1 VLIVVHS
8 QSLVLNRYSA
18 AASPARIPLA
28 LSDFDNEPRSVRF
41 GGRRCCGG
49 LFVVMSMGMAVGI
62 IMIAMLVVVMMVVM
76 MVVTMVVIGAVMVSA
91 TLVRGMTV
99 PRMIMRII
107 GVRVAGIGAA
117 FRIERRF
124 DLDQA
129 RAQPSQHRLDHM
141 IAADAQSPLRDLGRQ
156 MPIAEVPGKPHQMLR
171 IAPPDFQQRL
181 GRGHHLD
188 QSAIFE
194 HQRVAAAQG
203 DRMFQ
208 IEQEFQPARALHHHP
223 PTVAIVKIEHDAIGR

>member
-1 VLIVVHS
+1 
-8 QSLVLNRYSA
+8 
-18 AASPARIPLA
+18 
-28 LSDFDNEPRSVRF
+28 
-41 GGRRCCGG
+41 
-49 LFVVMSMGMAVGI
+49 MSMGMAVGI

-99 PRMIMRII
+99 PHMIMRII

-117 FRIERRF
+117 FGIERPV

-156 MPIAEVPGKPHQMLR
+156 VSIAEVPGEADQMLR
-171 IAPPDFQQRL
+171 VARPDFQERL
-181 GRGHHLD
+181 GRRHHFD
-188 QSAIFE
+188 QPAIFE
-194 HQRVAAAQG
+194 HQCVAAAQG
-203 DRMFQ
+203 DRIFQ
-208 IEQEFQPARALHHHP
+208 IEQEFQPTRALHRHP
-223 PTVAIVKIEHDAIGR
+223 PTVAIVKIEHDAIGRRLAPAMLSPHLYGPNHRKMSHDAFS

>member
-1 VLIVVHS
+1 
-8 QSLVLNRYSA
+8 
-18 AASPARIPLA
+18 
-28 LSDFDNEPRSVRF
+28 
-41 GGRRCCGG
+41 
-49 LFVVMSMGMAVGI
+49 MSMAIAVGM
-62 IMIAMLVVVMMVVM
+62 IMFAMFVVVMMVVS
-76 MVVTMVVIGAVMVSA
+76 MVVIVAVMVSA
-91 TLVRGMTV
+91 MLVRGMTV
-99 PRMIMRII
+99 PRMIVRII
-107 GVRVAGIGAA
+107 WVRVAGIGAA
-117 FRIERRF
+117 FGIERCF

-156 MPIAEVPGKPHQMLR
+156 VPIAEVPGEADQMLR

>member
-1 VLIVVHS
+1 MNLDPFA
-8 QSLVLNRYSA
+8 LAGGA
-18 AASPARIPLA
+18 AA
-28 LSDFDNEPRSVRF
+28 
-41 GGRRCCGG
+41 
-49 LFVVMSMGMAVGI
+49 VVMSMGMAVG
-62 IMIAMLVVVMMVVM
+62 MVAVM
-76 MVVTMVVIGAVMVSA
+76 MVVTMVMIVAVMVSA

-141 IAADAQSPLRDLGRQ
+141 IPADAQSPLRDLGRQ

-171 IAPPDFQQRL
+171 IAPPDFQERL
-181 GRGHHLD
+181 GRRHHLD
-188 QSAIFE
+188 QPAIFE
-194 HQRVAAAQG
+194 HKRVAAAQG
-203 DRMFQ
+203 DRIFQ
-208 IEQEFQPARALHHHP
+208 IEQEFQPTRALHHRP
-223 PTVAIVKIEHDAIGR
+223 PTVAIVKIEHDAIGRRLAPAMLSPNLYGPNHRRMSRDAFS